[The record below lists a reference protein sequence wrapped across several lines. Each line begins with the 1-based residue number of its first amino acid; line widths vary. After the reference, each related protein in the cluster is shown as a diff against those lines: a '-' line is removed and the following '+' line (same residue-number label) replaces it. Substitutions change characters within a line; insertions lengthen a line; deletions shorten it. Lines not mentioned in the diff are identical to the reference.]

1 MCVGVPVQVVEA
13 GEFMALC
20 RGRNGEEQ
28 VNMMLIGPQPEGTW
42 VLNFLGSARE
52 VISDEDAVNID
63 KALDG
68 LTAIMQ
74 GETDIDINHYFPDTG
89 TTTEGST

>member
-1 MCVGVPVQVVEA
+1 MCIGIPVQIIESDDY
-13 GEFMALC
+13 MARC
-20 RGRNGEEQ
+20 HGRNGNEM

-52 VISDEDAVNID
+52 VLSEHEAGNIN

-68 LTAIMQ
+68 LAAIMQ
-74 GETDIDINHYFPDTG
+74 GETDIDIDHYFPDLAPKQ
-89 TTTEGST
+89 